1 MSFIVLRLVDSL
13 FLIHLSM
20 FTKNSLNYST
30 DMKKEI
36 LQIVLKVLI
45 YALGLIGSAVG
56 ITALV
61 SCSSSRAVQVHGRG
75 VVLIQDT
82 TFIDHSSDYFR
93 NYKYRY

>member
-1 MSFIVLRLVDSL
+1 
-13 FLIHLSM
+13 
-20 FTKNSLNYST
+20 
-30 DMKKEI
+30 MKKEI

-45 YALGLIGSAVG
+45 YALGLIGTAVG
-56 ITALV
+56 ITSLV

-75 VVLIQDT
+75 VVTIQDT